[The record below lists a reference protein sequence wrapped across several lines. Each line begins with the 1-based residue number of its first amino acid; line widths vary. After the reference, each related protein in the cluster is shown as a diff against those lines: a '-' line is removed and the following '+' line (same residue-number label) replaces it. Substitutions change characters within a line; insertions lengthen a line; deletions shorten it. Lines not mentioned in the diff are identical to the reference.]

1 MKIAI
6 AGTGYV
12 GLVTAACLAD
22 KGHDVTC
29 VDVNEEKIRLLN
41 EGIVPIYEPGLDS
54 LIQRNGVRLRF
65 TTNDVEAYQRAEVI
79 MIAVGTPPQPDGS
92 VRLDDVWGALRRIAG
107 AAERD
112 CLVVIKSTVP
122 VGTGDEAARFLAE
135 NGRPEVKFDVV
146 SNPEFLSQGT
156 AVRDTLQAPRIVLG
170 VDSDR
175 AERVMK
181 ELYAP
186 FALPYVVTDRRS
198 AEMIK
203 YAANVFLALKISYI
217 NEIANVCEL
226 VGADIQAVAEG
237 IGMDPRIG
245 RRFLRAGVGYG
256 GSCLPKDANA
266 LYSLAASHGYS
277 LKTVWAAIDVN
288 EKQKW
293 KLLDKARLHI
303 GDFRN
308 RTVAV
313 LGAAF
318 KPGTDDVRESPA
330 LANIERLI
338 SEGAVVRVWDP
349 AALGHVSRRFGDAV
363 VCCET
368 IEEAIRG
375 ADVCFIFTEW
385 PAVLQF
391 DLHCYKTLMK
401 TPLVVDGR
409 NCYDPKAAE
418 AAGLIY
424 ESIGRPVGHRQLK
437 VDRAV
442 DVLQCASA
450 AFFRKQCE

>member
-1 MKIAI
+1 MNIVI

-22 KGHDVTC
+22 KGYSVTC
-29 VDVNEEKIRLLN
+29 VDVNAEKIRLLN
-41 EGIVPIYEPGLDS
+41 DGAIPIYEPGLEP
-54 LIQRNGVRLRF
+54 LIERNRARLRF
-65 TTNDVEAYQRAEVI
+65 ATDDKEAYREAEVI
-79 MIAVGTPPQPDGS
+79 MIAVGTPPLPDGS
-92 VRLDDVWGALRRIAG
+92 VRLDDVWEVLRRIALT
-107 AAERD
+107 AERD
-112 CLVVIKSTVP
+112 CLVAIKSTVP

-135 NGRPEVKFDVV
+135 HARHRVRFDVV

-186 FALPYVVTDRRS
+186 FALPYVVTDRKS

-226 VGADIQAVAEG
+226 TGADIEAVAEG

-266 LYSLAASHGYS
+266 LYALAASYGYS

-293 KLLDKARLHI
+293 KLIDKARSHI

-308 RTVAV
+308 QTVAV

-338 SEGAVVRVWDP
+338 AEGANVRVWDP

-363 VCCET
+363 VCCQT
-368 IEEAIRG
+368 IENAIRN
-375 ADVCFIFTEW
+375 ADVCLIFTEW

-391 DLHCYKTLMK
+391 DLGRYKALMN

-409 NCYDPKAAE
+409 NCYDVQQAA

-424 ESIGRPVGHRQLK
+424 ESIGRPPAGGALGVSSHAPVTTQGETEGGR
-437 VDRAV
+437 
-442 DVLQCASA
+442 
-450 AFFRKQCE
+450 

>member
-1 MKIAI
+1 MKITI
-6 AGTGYV
+6 AGAGYV

-22 KGHDVTC
+22 KGHDVIC
-29 VDVNEEKIRLLN
+29 VDVSEEKIHRLN
-41 EGIVPIYEPGLDS
+41 EGIVPIYEPGLEP
-54 LIQRNGVRLRF
+54 LIQRNSARLRF
-65 TTNDVEAYQRAEVI
+65 TTDDAEAYRWAEVI
-79 MIAVGTPPQPDGS
+79 MVAVGTPPLPDGS
-92 VRLDDVWGALRRIAG
+92 VKLDDVWETLRRIA
-107 AAERD
+107 ASAERD
-112 CLVVIKSTVP
+112 CLVAIKSTVP

-135 NGRPEVKFDVV
+135 HGRGGVRIDVV

-170 VDSDR
+170 VESER
-175 AERVMK
+175 AERIMK
-181 ELYAP
+181 DLYAP
-186 FALPYVVTDRRS
+186 FALPYVVTDRKS

-256 GSCLPKDANA
+256 GSCLPKDTKA
-266 LYSLAASHGYS
+266 LYALAASHGYS
-277 LKTVWAAIDVN
+277 LKTVWAAMDVN

-338 SEGAVVRVWDP
+338 AEGADVRVWDP

-368 IEEAIRG
+368 MEEAIRG

-391 DLHCYKTLMK
+391 DLHRYKTLMNR
-401 TPLVVDGR
+401 PIVLDGR
-409 NCYDPKAAE
+409 NCYDPKQAD

-450 AFFRKQCE
+450 AFFHKQSE

>member
-92 VRLDDVWGALRRIAG
+92 VRLDDVWGALRRIAR

-135 NGRPEVKFDVV
+135 NGRLEVKFDVV

-245 RRFLRAGVGYG
+245 RRFCAPASGMEAHACRKMQMPSIPWRLPTAIRSKRYGRRSTSMRNKNGNFLTKRVCTLGISATGRSPCLAPHSSRAPMMCASLLPWRTSS
-256 GSCLPKDANA
+256 GSLPKEQ
-266 LYSLAASHGYS
+266 SCASGTQPLS
-277 LKTVWAAIDVN
+277 N
-288 EKQKW
+288 MSS
-293 KLLDKARLHI
+293 
-303 GDFRN
+303 
-308 RTVAV
+308 AV
-313 LGAAF
+313 LAMRLFVARRSRKPFAARMF
-318 KPGTDDVRESPA
+318 VSFSP
-330 LANIERLI
+330 NGRLCCNLTFT
-338 SEGAVVRVWDP
+338 VT
-349 AALGHVSRRFGDAV
+349 RR
-363 VCCET
+363 
-368 IEEAIRG
+368 
-375 ADVCFIFTEW
+375 
-385 PAVLQF
+385 
-391 DLHCYKTLMK
+391 
-401 TPLVVDGR
+401 
-409 NCYDPKAAE
+409 
-418 AAGLIY
+418 
-424 ESIGRPVGHRQLK
+424 
-437 VDRAV
+437 
-442 DVLQCASA
+442 
-450 AFFRKQCE
+450 

>member
-338 SEGAVVRVWDP
+338 AEGAVVRVWDP
-349 AALGHVSRRFGDAV
+349 DALEHVVRRFGDAV

-391 DLHCYKTLMK
+391 DLHRYKTLMK

-424 ESIGRPVGHRQLK
+424 ESIGRPVVVGWQ
-437 VDRAV
+437 
-442 DVLQCASA
+442 SA
-450 AFFRKQCE
+450 IKETVEHHE

>member
-288 EKQKW
+288 EK
-293 KLLDKARLHI
+293 
-303 GDFRN
+303 
-308 RTVAV
+308 TEME
-313 LGAAF
+313 
-318 KPGTDDVRESPA
+318 TVRESARPPWCVQRS
-330 LANIERLI
+330 N
-338 SEGAVVRVWDP
+338 S
-349 AALGHVSRRFGDAV
+349 SRAWRRIQA
-363 VCCET
+363 
-368 IEEAIRG
+368 
-375 ADVCFIFTEW
+375 
-385 PAVLQF
+385 
-391 DLHCYKTLMK
+391 
-401 TPLVVDGR
+401 
-409 NCYDPKAAE
+409 
-418 AAGLIY
+418 
-424 ESIGRPVGHRQLK
+424 GHR
-437 VDRAV
+437 
-442 DVLQCASA
+442 
-450 AFFRKQCE
+450 

>member
-1 MKIAI
+1 MKITI
-6 AGTGYV
+6 AGAGYV

-22 KGHDVTC
+22 KGHDVIC
-29 VDVNEEKIRLLN
+29 VDVDGEKIHLLN
-41 EGIVPIYEPGLDS
+41 KGIVPIYEPGLEP
-54 LIQRNGVRLRF
+54 LIERNSARLRF
-65 TTNDVEAYQRAEVI
+65 TTNDVEAYQQAEVI
-79 MIAVGTPPQPDGS
+79 MIAVGTPPLPDGS
-92 VRLDDVWGALRRIAG
+92 VHLDAVWKALGRVVLAV
-107 AAERD
+107 ERD
-112 CLVVIKSTVP
+112 CLVAIKSTVP
-122 VGTGDEAARFLAE
+122 VGTGDEAARFVAE
-135 NGRPEVKFDVV
+135 NGRPGVRIDIV

-170 VDSDR
+170 VESER

-181 ELYAP
+181 DLYAP

-217 NEIANVCEL
+217 NEIPNVCEL
-226 VGADIQAVAEG
+226 VGADVQAVAEA

-256 GSCLPKDANA
+256 GSCLPKDAKA
-266 LYSLAASHGYS
+266 LYALAASHGYS
-277 LKTVWAAIDVN
+277 LKTVWAAMDVN

-293 KLLDKARLHI
+293 KLLDKARPYI
-303 GDFRN
+303 RDFRN

-338 SEGAVVRVWDP
+338 AEGANVRVWDP
-349 AALGHVSRRFGDAV
+349 AALGHVARCFGDAV

-368 IEEAIRG
+368 IEDAIRG
-375 ADVCFIFTEW
+375 ADVCLIFTEW

-391 DLHCYKTLMK
+391 DLHRYKALMK
-401 TPLVVDGR
+401 TPIVVDGR
-409 NCYDPKAAE
+409 NCYDPKAAK

-424 ESIGRPVGHRQLK
+424 ESIGRPAGLGLQAGDEV
-437 VDRAV
+437 V
-442 DVLQCASA
+442 DVQ
-450 AFFRKQCE
+450 RQPYR

>member
-29 VDVNEEKIRLLN
+29 VDIDEEKIRRLN
-41 EGIVPIYEPGLDS
+41 EGIVPIYEPGLEP
-54 LIQRNGVRLRF
+54 LIQRNTARLRF
-65 TTNDVEAYQRAEVI
+65 TTADDEAYRTADVI
-79 MIAVGTPPQPDGS
+79 MVAVGTPPLSDGS
-92 VRLDDVWGALRRIAG
+92 VQLDDVWEVLRRIAL
-107 AAERD
+107 AVERN

-122 VGTGDEAARFLAE
+122 VGTGDEAACFLAE
-135 NGRPEVKFDVV
+135 HGRRGVQIDVV

-170 VDSDR
+170 VDSER

-186 FALPYVVTDRRS
+186 FALPYVVTDRKS

-203 YAANVFLALKISYI
+203 YAANVFLALKISYM

-226 VGADIQAVAEG
+226 IGADIEAVAEG

-256 GSCLPKDANA
+256 GSCLPKDTKA

-277 LKTVWAAIDVN
+277 LKTVWAAMDVN

-293 KLLDKARLHI
+293 KLLDKARPYI
-303 GDFRN
+303 GDFHN
-308 RTVAV
+308 RAVAV

-330 LANIERLI
+330 VANIERLI
-338 SEGAVVRVWDP
+338 AEGANVRVWDP
-349 AALGHVSRRFGDAV
+349 AALGHVARRFGDAV

-375 ADVCFIFTEW
+375 ADVCLIFTEW

-391 DLHCYKTLMK
+391 DLYRYKELMNR
-401 TPLVVDGR
+401 PLVLDGR
-409 NCYDPKAAE
+409 NCYNVSRAM

-424 ESIGRPVGHRQLK
+424 ESIGRP
-437 VDRAV
+437 
-442 DVLQCASA
+442 A
-450 AFFRKQCE
+450 ADGTTGSQPYAPVSIQGKKEG

>member
-338 SEGAVVRVWDP
+338 AEGAVVRVWDP
-349 AALGHVSRRFGDAV
+349 AALEHVVRRFGDAV

-391 DLHCYKTLMK
+391 DLHRYKTLMK

-424 ESIGRPVGHRQLK
+424 ESIGRPVVGGATGVSLYAPVATQAEK
-437 VDRAV
+437 
-442 DVLQCASA
+442 
-450 AFFRKQCE
+450 EG

>member
-1 MKIAI
+1 
-6 AGTGYV
+6 
-12 GLVTAACLAD
+12 
-22 KGHDVTC
+22 
-29 VDVNEEKIRLLN
+29 VNEEKIGLLN
-41 EGIVPIYEPGLDS
+41 EGTVPIYEPGLEP
-54 LIQRNGVRLRF
+54 LIRRNRPRLRF
-65 TTNDVEAYQRAEVI
+65 TTDDGKAYRKADVI

-92 VRLDDVWGALRRIAG
+92 VRLDDVWDALRRIAG

-170 VDSDR
+170 VESER

-181 ELYAP
+181 TLYAP
-186 FALPYVVTDRRS
+186 FALPYVVTDRKS

-217 NEIANVCEL
+217 NDIANVCEL
-226 VGADIQAVAEG
+226 VGADIEAVAEG

-256 GSCLPKDANA
+256 GSCLPKDTKA
-266 LYSLAASHGYS
+266 LRQLAAAHGYS
-277 LKTVWAAIDVN
+277 LKTVEAAIEVN
-288 EKQKW
+288 EAQTW
-293 KLLDKARLHI
+293 RLLEKARAHL
-303 GDFRN
+303 GPLYG

-313 LGAAF
+313 LGASF

-330 LANIERLI
+330 LANIERLLA
-338 SEGAVVRVWDP
+338 EGANVRVWDP
-349 AALGHVSRRFGDAV
+349 AALHHVARRFGAAV
-363 VCCET
+363 ACCGT
-368 IEEAIRG
+368 IEDAIRA

-391 DLHCYKTLMK
+391 DLHRYKALMK
-401 TPLVVDGR
+401 TPIVVDGR
-409 NCYDPKAAE
+409 NCYDLRAAE

-424 ESIGRPVGHRQLK
+424 ESIGRPAVGGWQSAMKETVEHR
-437 VDRAV
+437 
-442 DVLQCASA
+442 
-450 AFFRKQCE
+450 E

>member
-1 MKIAI
+1 MKITI
-6 AGTGYV
+6 AGAGYV

-22 KGHDVTC
+22 KGHDVIC
-29 VDVNEEKIRLLN
+29 VDVNEEKIQRLN
-41 EGIVPIYEPGLDS
+41 EGIVPIYEPGLEP
-54 LIQRNGVRLRF
+54 LIQRNSARLRF
-65 TTNDVEAYQRAEVI
+65 TTNDVEAYRWAEVI
-79 MIAVGTPPQPDGS
+79 MIAVGTPPLPDGS
-92 VRLDDVWGALRRIAG
+92 VKLDDVWETLRRIA
-107 AAERD
+107 ASVERD
-112 CLVVIKSTVP
+112 CLVAIKSTVP
-122 VGTGDEAARFLAE
+122 VGTGDEAARFVAE
-135 NGRPEVKFDVV
+135 NGRAGVRIDVV

-170 VDSDR
+170 VESER

-181 ELYAP
+181 DVYAP
-186 FALPYVVTDRRS
+186 LALPYVVTDRRS

-277 LKTVWAAIDVN
+277 LKTVWAAMDVN

-293 KLLDKARLHI
+293 KLFEKARAHL
-303 GDFRN
+303 GVLSD
-308 RTVAV
+308 RTAAV

-338 SEGAVVRVWDP
+338 AEGP
-349 AALGHVSRRFGDAV
+349 LCVSGTRPLSNMS
-363 VCCET
+363 
-368 IEEAIRG
+368 
-375 ADVCFIFTEW
+375 
-385 PAVLQF
+385 PAVLAMQLF
-391 DLHCYKTLMK
+391 AARDRGSHSRRGCLFHFHRMAGCAAIWPSPLQGADENPACGGWTELLRPEGGRSRRSDLRINRAAHSLGGAGKGG
-401 TPLVVDGR
+401 DG
-409 NCYDPKAAE
+409 
-418 AAGLIY
+418 
-424 ESIGRPVGHRQLK
+424 
-437 VDRAV
+437 
-442 DVLQCASA
+442 
-450 AFFRKQCE
+450 